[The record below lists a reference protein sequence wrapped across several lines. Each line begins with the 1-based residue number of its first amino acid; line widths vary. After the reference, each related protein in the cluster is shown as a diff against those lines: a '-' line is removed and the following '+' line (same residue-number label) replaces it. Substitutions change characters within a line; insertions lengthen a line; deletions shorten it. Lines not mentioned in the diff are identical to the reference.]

1 MYSVGRRAG
10 ARTVVCYVSNRT
22 GVRWASAYDFKLED
36 NRDIETS
43 SQAGERHL
51 TIEEREQ
58 QERKLKKDIRE
69 AHRQRLMGKKKE
81 VVESKGRKIDKK
93 RFENL
98 MMPLVEKHLLEKRS
112 ARQTEL
118 SKLHPIPQ
126 TYTEDE
132 QDFIDRMIP
141 TDPDELKQEKG
152 ETDDDFWE
160 RRSLAMLPKYDWL
173 NPDLERARKPGR
185 DYASIARKLQLS
197 TFGDPD
203 AIKNYMR
210 YPDQKAE
217 FIDERHKVVEPTTL
231 EDVKE
236 HEIVMRIKEKR
247 DGRDYANNIQR
258 MYNRVQKFK
267 AQRALEMEAMGVKP
281 PVSPVANSKF
291 AGKHQ
296 ISAAVILERY
306 PTLTPP
312 DKPHEIE
319 HEEWVQ
325 NVREKTCFPVIP
337 WYIWKMQWE
346 KLTEGNKKKQKGG
359 DLPMGARGGSSKD
372 IPKEERGQ
380 KKKSKDNREK
390 RAGDDLPRL
399 NIGPPDWGLPNVKL
413 PELSPEDA
421 LEQQKADERKLQ
433 PYNEWIEYWKNWKA
447 APRET
452 QDDLDDNR
460 KSTNRALHK
469 KLYLI
474 VKRKNDGLWTFPSAT
489 NKDDESI
496 RKTAERGLTTSIGK
510 DLTVYFHSNAPV
522 GFYNSYFPTEQEQE
536 KQQAESDKIFYMRA
550 RYFRGTPDP
559 MRRAG
564 LNDYLWVTREQLAEY
579 LPKDYHD
586 RVINFI
592 WPDPN

>member
-1 MYSVGRRAG
+1 MYSVVRRAG
-10 ARTVVCYVSNRT
+10 ARIALCYAPNRT
-22 GVRWASAYDFKLED
+22 GVRWASEYDFKLED
-36 NRDIETS
+36 NLDAETS
-43 SQAGERHL
+43 GQVGERPL
-51 TIEEREQ
+51 TTAERDEL
-58 QERKLKKDIRE
+58 ERKRKKEIRE
-69 AHRQRLMGKKKE
+69 AHRERLMGVKKQ
-81 VVESKGRKIDKK
+81 VVESKGRKLDKK
-93 RFENL
+93 RFETV
-98 MMPLVEKHLLEKRS
+98 MMPIVEKHLLEKLD
-112 ARQTEL
+112 AKETEMN
-118 SKLHPIPQ
+118 KIHPIPQ
-126 TYTEDE
+126 TFTEDE
-132 QDFIDRMIP
+132 QEFVERMTPIEP
-141 TDPDELKQEKG
+141 EDLTQEKG

-160 RRSLAMLPKYDWL
+160 RRSLVMLPQYDWVK
-173 NPDLERARKPGR
+173 PDLERARKPGR
-185 DYASIARKLQLS
+185 DYRELARKLQLS

-203 AIKNYMR
+203 ATKSYMR
-210 YPDQKAE
+210 YPDQKTG
-217 FIDERHKVVEPTTL
+217 FIDEKHQVVSPTTL

-236 HEIVMRIKEKR
+236 HEMVMRIKEKR

-267 AQRALEMEAMGVKP
+267 AQRSLEMEAMGVTP
-281 PVSPVANSKF
+281 RAAHVSNSKF
-291 AGKHQ
+291 AGKFH

-312 DKPHEIE
+312 LKPHEIE

-325 NVREKTCFPVIP
+325 NIREKTCFPIIP

-346 KLTEGNKKKQKGG
+346 RLTDGGKKKQKDMLMGG
-359 DLPMGARGGSSKD
+359 KGGSSKD
-372 IPKEERGQ
+372 SPKEGQ
-380 KKKSKDNREK
+380 KKKSKDKRESSSV
-390 RAGDDLPRL
+390 DDLPRL
-399 NIGPPDWGLPNVKL
+399 AIGPPDWGLPNVK
-413 PELSPEDA
+413 PPQLSPEDA
-421 LEQQKADERKLQ
+421 LEQKKTEERKLR

-460 KSTNRALHK
+460 KSINRALHK

-474 VKRKNDGLWTFPSAT
+474 VKRKDDGLWTFPQAT
-489 NKDDESI
+489 NKDDETI
-496 RKTAERGLTTSIGK
+496 RGTAERGLTTSIGK
-510 DLTVYFHSNAPV
+510 GLTVYFHSNAPV
-522 GFYNSYFPTEQEQE
+522 GFYNSYFPNEQEQE

-586 RVINFI
+586 RVIDFI